1 MKLTTKKQLKQSI
14 SAILQYSDL
23 LLLVPSALDLCFKSD
38 AEVDN
43 LSCNHYINNRV
54 AWQDGG
60 TSFTIL
66 KNIDFLKRCQSS
78 RTSILFHSE
87 VVSQKCLTGVVF
99 RFSFLNDS

>member
-1 MKLTTKKQLKQSI
+1 MKLTTKKQLKQTI
-14 SAILQYSDL
+14 SAILQYRDL
-23 LLLVPSALDLCFKSD
+23 LLLVPSALDLCFKSN

-66 KNIDFLKRCQSS
+66 KNKNIDFLKRCQSS

-87 VVSQKCLTGVVF
+87 VVSQKC
-99 RFSFLNDS
+99 